1 MYVGKNV
8 SIELE
13 RERAHRTSGIIISDA
28 GPPGDP
34 HIRLYT
40 ESLNGEGGRRL
51 EGEGGGRRLEG

>member
-1 MYVGKNV
+1 MCPYERK
-8 SIELE
+8 IELE

-40 ESLNGEGGRRL
+40 ESLN
-51 EGEGGGRRLEG
+51 